1 LANDRFEISKDLK
14 IEVRRPTPG
23 SFVLNFSK
31 LNGTDVL
38 RATKTVT
45 WERIESEVFNLSLDQ
60 GLNFQDAYYAPIAAS
75 GTIELKTVEN
85 NPDLNKLIYIG
96 LPVKISYRYRPDTLP
111 NYWRVLFRGSVLN
124 SIVTYIPGESYPNL
138 TLTLTDNLDRLLNTQ
153 LSVNYPAQTANAR
166 VNQINTTLGIAGFTG
181 FILWNTIIDAAY
193 LQAREGVFT
202 VAQLVNEILQLYKG
216 GTQVSYNESTDEQQ
230 LGLFQKSQFEDPSY
244 GFTLTN
250 NAAENEDE
258 LTYSEITSSFDN
270 GFIFNQVVIETLA
283 GVVQTNLTNF
293 GSINLHGLQSLKT
306 VLPTDDTALIG
317 EWATDLI
324 QDQRYKVFTG
334 IRVSGLD
341 TDKKVNKLVD
351 QYIVLS
357 YLKALWQI
365 RIVQDFYGV
374 NTSTTHVITRVAQDL
389 DANGWKIT
397 LETGKGVQSAT

>member
-1 LANDRFEISKDLK
+1 MANDRFEISKDLK

-23 SFVLNFSK
+23 SFVLNYSK

-75 GTIELKTVEN
+75 GTIELKTLEN

-124 SIVTYIPGESYPNL
+124 STVTYKPGETYPNI
-138 TLTLTDNLDRLLNTQ
+138 TLSLTDNLDRLLNTQ
-153 LSVNYPAQTANAR
+153 LTVDYSAATANTR
-166 VNQINTTLGIAGFTG
+166 VSQINTTLGIAGYND
-181 FILWNTIIDAAY
+181 FIIWNTILDPGL
-193 LQAREGVFT
+193 LQARKGVFT

-216 GTQVSYNESTDEQQ
+216 GTQIGYDESTDVQS
-230 LGLFQKSQFEDPSY
+230 LGLFQKSDFEDPSY

-258 LTYSEITSSFDN
+258 LTYSEITSSLDN
-270 GFIFNQVVIETLA
+270 GFIFNQVVVETEA
-283 GVVQTNLTNF
+283 GVVQTNLTNSS
-293 GSINLHGLQSLKT
+293 SINLHGLQSLKT

-317 EWATDLI
+317 NWAADLI
-324 QDQRYKVFTG
+324 EDQRYKVFTG
-334 IRVSGLD
+334 IRVNGLD
-341 TDKKVNKLVD
+341 TDRKVNKLVD
-351 QYIVLS
+351 SFIVLY

-374 NTSTTHVITRVAQDL
+374 NTSTTHVITRVSQDL
-389 DANGWKIT
+389 DAYGWQIT